1 VASGD
6 VLAGSKGMTLYVFGK
21 DAAGSG
27 KSLCNGPCAA
37 MRGPLLSGVS

>member
-1 VASGD
+1 
-6 VLAGSKGMTLYVFGK
+6 MTLYVFGK